1 MTHVCILSSVH
12 QALDNRIFY
21 REARSL
27 QRAGYEV
34 TLIAVHPRDEVK
46 NDVQII
52 GLPRVPRWQRPRLWW
67 TLLHRALATRADV
80 YHFHD
85 PELLLVTPWLRLL
98 SGKPTIYDVHEA
110 HADFIQVKEY
120 MPTRL
125 RSPLASVFRRVEPW
139 LARLQS
145 ALVFADGQIAIPF
158 ERVSCPQT
166 TLYNFPASSFVKNA
180 AAATREIGAQEPIVL
195 YLGGLKKI
203 RGTAVMIEAF
213 QTIVREMPSAR
224 LLLVGPFSPPDLE
237 QEVRED
243 IARRGLQDAVD
254 VVGSVPFEQVGEYL
268 TRASVGWLAWQP
280 VLKNKKNIP
289 TKLFEYMAYA
299 LPIVSSDLPSTRP
312 FIHDGREGYLATADD
327 PAAHAEAIL
336 RLLRDPQAARAMGQR
351 GQELVQTQY
360 SWDAMEERLLAL
372 YEAVLQ
378 GLTGSAT

>member
-1 MTHVCILSSVH
+1 MTRVCILSSVH

-34 TLIAVHPRDEVK
+34 TLIAVHPHNEVK
-46 NDVQII
+46 DDIQII

-67 TLLHRALATRADV
+67 TLLRRALATRSDV

-110 HADFIQVKEY
+110 HADFIQVKDY
-120 MPTRL
+120 LPAWL
-125 RSPLASVFRRVEPW
+125 RNPMASVFRRVEPW

-145 ALVFADGQIAIPF
+145 ALVFADDQIAIPF
-158 ERVSCPQT
+158 ERVSRPQT

-180 AAATREIGAQEPIVL
+180 ATATREIGAQEPIVL

-203 RGTAVMIEAF
+203 RGTALMIGAFEAV
-213 QTIVREMPSAR
+213 VRQMPSAQ

-237 QEVRED
+237 QEVRQD
-243 IARRGLQDAVD
+243 LARRGIQDAVD

-312 FIHDGREGYLATADD
+312 FIHDGKEGYLVTADD

-336 RLLRDPQAARAMGQR
+336 RLLRDPQAARAMGKR
-351 GQELVQTQY
+351 GQELVRTQF

-372 YEAVLQ
+372 YEAVLKESTS
-378 GLTGSAT
+378 GAA